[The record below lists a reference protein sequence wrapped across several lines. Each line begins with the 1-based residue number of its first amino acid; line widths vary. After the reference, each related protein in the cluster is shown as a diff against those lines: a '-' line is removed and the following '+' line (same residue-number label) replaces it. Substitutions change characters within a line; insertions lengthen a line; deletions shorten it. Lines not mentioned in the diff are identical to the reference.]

1 MDSERDRF
9 LLERTVPDSL
19 LLLRVRADEN
29 CWSYF
34 LLGVLAPDESDE
46 LPIMKVATDDEGE
59 RAGSIGVS
67 AGEMDPDEVPDVA
80 VVECRLPG

>member
-1 MDSERDRF
+1 M
-9 LLERTVPDSL
+9 
-19 LLLRVRADEN
+19 
-29 CWSYF
+29 
-34 LLGVLAPDESDE
+34 LAPDESDE